1 MENFEQNNSIGKYL
15 KSIRKEKKIT
25 LEQISKITKIK
36 TRFLTDIENDVF
48 DNFGGIGYAKVNII
62 SFTRAIGANEQKI
75 LDLFKTSFGVEIKRI
90 ISDKSIQPKKLII
103 PTNLFSFLLL
113 LIVIAVLTFFVI
125 RLYKND
131 VISWPPFKKIDM
143 KTKVKPSIVKPDT
156 TSKLEKI
163 HKSMEESKETEIS
176 LNKKALEDTIDY
188 LDEMIFKDKE
198 SPFNYDD

>member
-1 MENFEQNNSIGKYL
+1 MENLEQNNSIGKYL
-15 KSIRKEKKIT
+15 KSFREENKIK
-25 LEQISKITKIK
+25 LEQVSKITKIK
-36 TRFLTDIENDVF
+36 IRFLTDIENDVF

-62 SFTRAIGANEQKI
+62 SFTKAIGANEQKI
-75 LDLFKTSFGVEIKRI
+75 LDMFKTSFGVEIKRI
-90 ISDKSIQPKKLII
+90 SSDKSIQPKKWII
-103 PTNLFSFLLL
+103 PTNFFSFLLL

-143 KTKVKPSIVKPDT
+143 KTEVKPSIVKPDT

-163 HKSMEESKETEIS
+163 HKSVKASEETETS
-176 LNKKALEDTIDY
+176 LNKRALEDTTDY
-188 LDEMIFKDKE
+188 LDEMIFKNKE